1 MGKIIVGGIVKKDN
15 KYLLVQEAKESC
27 RGKWNVPAGHLEPN
41 ETFMDGAKRE
51 VFEECGYNVNLTGI
65 ARIGNKQSEDNT
77 FASVIFST
85 EIIDGEIK
93 YDKSEILDVKWY
105 TYDEIVNMRD
115 ELRGPWIID
124 AIKTVEDN
132 KIADI
137 SLITVY

>member
-1 MGKIIVGGIVKKDN
+1 MGKVIVGGIVKKGN

-27 RGKWNVPAGHLEPN
+27 RGKWNIPAGHLEPN
-41 ETFMDGAKRE
+41 ETLMDGAKRE

-115 ELRGPWIID
+115 ELRVPWIID

>member
-41 ETFMDGAKRE
+41 ETLMDGAKRE

-137 SLITVY
+137 SVITVY